1 MKKGIKRNGQWS
13 FIKISK
19 RYKRDNQDVYMLT
32 DILGDPI
39 RGTYYKYEL
48 QKIDNA
54 DIELY
59 KVDKIMKEKKMKG
72 KQPEVLVK
80 WLGRHLSSTHGLR
93 RMTSKTYNS

>member
-39 RGTYYKYEL
+39 SGTYYKYEL

-59 KVDKIMKEKKMKG
+59 KVDKSWKKEKWKENNPK
-72 KQPEVLVK
+72 
-80 WLGRHLSSTHGLR
+80 
-93 RMTSKTYNS
+93 Y